1 MGWGKAAA
9 AQNQG
14 TQMAMMVQAQQA
26 AQAQDALN
34 RSQAQATGALQQGV
48 KAYDPYQQFGVEST
62 NRLATLMGLRPGE
75 GSGSLMNQPTIDQLQ
90 MDPGYAFRE
99 QQGMRALNASA
110 AARGLGISGANI
122 SGAQEFGQE
131 LASQEYGNAYQRFMQ
146 NRANQM
152 ALLQGGVGTGVNAAQ
167 GIGGL
172 QGNVANVYRGTG
184 QDLAQNYQ
192 NLGQNLGQGYANI
205 GSAYANAAMGPT
217 NLMAALA
224 GQGIQAAGS
233 MAGMNYAR
241 TGKFFG

>member
-34 RSQAQATGALQQGV
+34 RGQAQATGALQQGV
-48 KAYDPYQQFGVEST
+48 QAYNPYQQFGVEST

-99 QQGMRALNASA
+99 QQGMQAVNRSA
-110 AARGLGISGANI
+110 AAQAGLQSGAALKA
-122 SGAQEFGQE
+122 AQRFGQD
-131 LASQEYGNAYQRFMQ
+131 LGSQEYGNAYNRFMQ
-146 NRANQM
+146 NRNNQI
-152 ALLQGGVGTGVNAAQ
+152 ALLQGGVGSGLNAAQ

-172 QGNVANVYRGTG
+172 QGNVANVYSGTG
-184 QDLAQNYQ
+184 QDLANNY
-192 NLGQNLGQGYANI
+192 NALGQNIGQGYANI
-205 GSAYANAAMGPT
+205 GANNASAYMGPT
-217 NLMAALA
+217 NLMAQLA